1 VIRKLASEYP
11 VGVLCAVLDVS
22 RSGYYAW
29 LRRPQSAHRRRDE
42 VLLPRIRKIFYQHRE
57 RYGSPRVHQDLQ
69 AAGERCSGK
78 RVARLMREEGL
89 QARSRKSFVVTTES
103 IPGAPAAP
111 NLLARQF
118 KPGGPPVWA
127 ADITY
132 IHTGEG
138 FLYFAVVMSLSCRK
152 VIGFGMSARMTGQ
165 LALDALQMAL
175 DQAGPVP
182 GLIHH
187 SDRGGHYT
195 AAAYQALLAKHGIR
209 PSMSRRGDCYD
220 NAVVE
225 SLFHTVKRE
234 EFDWQMPKT
243 IAEAKRRLFEYLEVY
258 YNRQR
263 RHSSLG
269 YVSPVVYE
277 KRRSVS

>member
-1 VIRKLASEYP
+1 MIRKLASEYP
-11 VGVLCAVLDVS
+11 VGVLCEVLDVS

-29 LRRPQSAHRRRDE
+29 LRRPKTAHRRRDE
-42 VLLPRIRKIFYQHRE
+42 VLIPRIRQIFHQHRE

-89 QARSRKSFVVTTES
+89 QARSRKSFIVTTES

-118 KPGGPPVWA
+118 QPGGPPVWV

-138 FLYFAVVMSLSCRK
+138 FLYLAVVMLLACRK
-152 VIGFGMSARMTGQ
+152 VIGFSMSARMTGQ

-195 AAAYQALLAKHGIR
+195 ATAYQALLARHGIR
-209 PSMSRRGDCYD
+209 ASMSRRGDCYD

-225 SLFHTVKRE
+225 SFFRTIKRE
-234 EFDWQMPKT
+234 EFDWKMPLT
-243 IAEAKRRLFEYLEVY
+243 IAEAKHRAFEYFEVY

-277 KRRSVS
+277 RRHSVS